1 MGICIKWSYTQPGFK
16 VQEGDKREN
25 PDELTSVS
33 DSGEKSAGADLN
45 AAYSGLAETRPCA
58 GLSSECSQHT
68 CVLKGDGYI
77 TGVMYCSS
85 AVQ

>member
-1 MGICIKWSYTQPGFK
+1 MIMDICIKWSYTQPGFK
-16 VQEGDKREN
+16 VQEGGKREN

-45 AAYSGLAETRPCA
+45 AACSGLAEARPWD

-68 CVLKGDGYI
+68 CVLKGAGI
-77 TGVMYCSS
+77 
-85 AVQ
+85 